1 MKSNSPRDIALFTGL
16 VLAGLI
22 TALFVGYVK
31 VAGGPLNLWLLLLCV
46 VLAFAISYFLLLFA
60 VERFVYKKIK
70 LIYKTIHELKTTRL
84 DEDQKLE
91 LDTVNREVMDWAR
104 DKRNEVKELRDQE
117 KFRREFIGNLAHE
130 LKTPIFN
137 VQGYLG
143 TLLEG
148 GLEDDRINRDYLTRA
163 DRSLDRLIDLV
174 EDLDSVTKLE
184 SGRDPIHKER
194 INIVAVA
201 EEAFETLEM
210 KSKESEIN
218 LRFKQKYERP
228 IWGMADRSKILQVI
242 TNLVVNSIKYGR
254 NEGGETEV
262 RFFDMDKNIL
272 VEVADNGI
280 GISEGHLNRLFERFY
295 RVDKSRSRHAGGT
308 GLGLA
313 IAKHIID
320 AHQQSI
326 NVRSTEGVGSTFS
339 FTLQKA

>member
-1 MKSNSPRDIALFTGL
+1 MKSNSPREIALVTGL
-16 VLAGLI
+16 VLAGLVA
-22 TALFVGYVK
+22 ALLFGYTQILGAPVNIAFIILSVISAFV
-31 VAGGPLNLWLLLLCV
+31 L
-46 VLAFAISYFLLLFA
+46 SYFLLLYA

-70 LIYKTIHELKTTRL
+70 LIYKTIHDLKTSRL
-84 DEDQKLE
+84 SDDQKLE
-91 LDTVNREVMDWAR
+91 LDTVNREVMEWAH
-104 DKRNEVKELRDQE
+104 DKRDEIKQLRDQE
-117 KFRREFIGNLAHE
+117 AFRREFIGNLAHE

-148 GLEDDRINRDYLTRA
+148 GLEDDRINRDYLARA

-184 SGRDPIHKER
+184 SGRETINLQKV
-194 INIVAVA
+194 NIVEIA
-201 EEAFETLEM
+201 EEAFEALEM
-210 KSKESEIN
+210 KSKEEEIT
-218 LRFKQKYERP
+218 LHFKQKYDRN
-228 IWGMADRSKILQVI
+228 IWVMADRSKIMQVI
-242 TNLVVNSIKYGR
+242 TNLLVNSIKYGR
-254 NEGGETEV
+254 PQGETEV
-262 RFFDMDKNIL
+262 RFYDMDKNIL

-280 GISEGHLNRLFERFY
+280 GISEAHLNRLFERFY

-320 AHQQSI
+320 AHQQTI

>member
-228 IWGMADRSKILQVI
+228 IWVMADRSKILQVI

-262 RFFDMDKNIL
+262 RFFDMVKHIL
-272 VEVADNGI
+272 VEVAADGI

>member
-137 VQGYLG
+137 VQCYLG

-228 IWGMADRSKILQVI
+228 IWVMADRSKILQVI